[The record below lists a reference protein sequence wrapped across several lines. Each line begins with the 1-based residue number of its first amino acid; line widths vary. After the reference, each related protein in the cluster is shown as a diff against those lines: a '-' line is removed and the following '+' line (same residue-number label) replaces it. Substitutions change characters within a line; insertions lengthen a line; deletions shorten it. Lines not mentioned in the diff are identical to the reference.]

1 MNKTVLV
8 TGGTR
13 GIGKGI
19 VSEFLKN
26 NYNVAINYSSNDEA
40 AEKLKAELLE
50 YGSGICFVKCDISD
64 SVGVGEMID
73 TVHNKLGYIDI
84 LVNNAG
90 IAPKQMLI
98 TDISDEE
105 IRRCVDVNILGTL
118 NCTRAVLPDMVH
130 NKWGRIINISSVFG
144 IAGGSC
150 EVVYSMTKSA
160 LIGLTKALS
169 QEVAPSGITVNCV
182 APGFIDTDMNSHLS
196 EADMESI
203 REETPLL
210 RLGKAE
216 DIAGIVCFLAGDKAE
231 FITGQIISASG
242 GWIV

>member
-26 NYNVAINYSSNDEA
+26 NYSVAINYSSNDKA
-40 AEKLKAELLE
+40 AEKLKAELSE
-50 YGSGICFVKCDISD
+50 YSSGICFVKCDISD
-64 SVGVGEMID
+64 SVGVSEMID

-216 DIAGIVCFLAGDKAE
+216 DIAGIVCFLTGDKAE
-231 FITGQIISASG
+231 FITGQVISASG